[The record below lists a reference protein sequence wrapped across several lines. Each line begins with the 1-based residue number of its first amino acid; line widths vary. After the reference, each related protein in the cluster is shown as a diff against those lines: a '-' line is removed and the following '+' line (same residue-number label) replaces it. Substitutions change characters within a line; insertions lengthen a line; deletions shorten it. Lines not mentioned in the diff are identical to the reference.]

1 MSTLVALALLA
12 VCFWLVAN
20 DLFLAIRDGTVPC
33 AARWGWV
40 WLPIVFLLVFAAKL
54 LLMREFPAFAPHWDQ
69 WDGEARGLYLPY
81 CNCSLSWPQM
91 FALHNEHRIF
101 FSRLLALDLLL
112 VNGQWDH
119 AVSAGR
125 ERGSAPR
132 SSRCCSSQSCGA

>member
-54 LLMREFPAFAPHWDQ
+54 LLMREFPMTAPHWDQ
-69 WDGEARGLYLPY
+69 WDGKHAAFTCRTATAACLGRR
-81 CNCSLSWPQM
+81 CSRYTTSTG
-91 FALHNEHRIF
+91 
-101 FSRLLALDLLL
+101 SS
-112 VNGQWDH
+112 
-119 AVSAGR
+119 SAGCL
-125 ERGSAPR
+125 R
-132 SSRCCSSQSCGA
+132 STCCW